1 MENERIRKLAGIPL
15 EERVGSTR
23 FNKLIKNT
31 AKEIMAEADRELRKK
46 DLSDLARKTRI
57 TALVDAF
64 KDGLDTELRT
74 IRRQGERK
82 RKEDPAQPVT
92 RARF

>member
-1 MENERIRKLAGIPL
+1 MENERIRKLAGIL
-15 EERVGSTR
+15 EEKVGSTR
-23 FNKLIKNT
+23 FNKLVKNT
-31 AKEIMAEADRELRKK
+31 AKEIMAEAGRELRKK

-57 TALVDAF
+57 AALIDAF
-64 KDGLDTELRT
+64 KEGLDAELRI

-82 RKEDPAQPVT
+82 RKEDPAQPAT